1 LTLTPLMLVVSAV
14 LVAFDFQNLL
24 SWWHGRL
31 ITRAEHGTTDY
42 TIVVP
47 LFGHPRYFDGRRQIE
62 CYKDRV
68 LVALEM
74 TPPHM
79 RAFALE
85 LEAEGWRVCRMR
97 VERPNPAK
105 LMREALASVTTTYAL
120 RLDADTHLDRGLDE
134 MVAAVAASGADIC
147 SVKVEADKPQTTA
160 AKLQALEYRM
170 AMLARHYRPWM
181 TSGACFIG
189 KTDSLRLI
197 FARHS
202 LWTPGEDIETG
213 RAAHAMRMKIRHADF
228 VVTTEVP
235 ATWPALFRQRRLWWA
250 GTFRHNV
257 VNADRNLIHL
267 PIVTGYTIL
276 AIYATVAFKWW
287 GMVDWRAAPQELPVV
302 LLVYAFVTF
311 ISNIQVRSRWMLVFP
326 LYALMQSFVM
336 PLLGA
341 VYYVVLA
348 RRIGVLGRYHFG
360 YRRGL
365 PAPVHEELRRARALR
380 EELTASASPALVLPD
395 DRALDERIGR
405 FFGHVR
411 RAGVRLLEPASAS
424 A

>member
-1 LTLTPLMLVVSAV
+1 MLVVSAV

-31 ITRAEHGTTDY
+31 IRRAEHGTTDY

-47 LFGHPRYFDGRRQIE
+47 LFGHPRYFDGRSQIE
-62 CYKDRV
+62 CYRDRI
-68 LVALEM
+68 LVALEV

-79 RAFALE
+79 QAFADE
-85 LEAEGWRVCRMR
+85 LEAEGWRVCRIR
-97 VERPNPAK
+97 VARPNPAK
-105 LMREALASVTTTYAL
+105 LMREALATVTTTYAL
-120 RLDADTHLDRGLDE
+120 RLDADTHLDSGLDR
-134 MVAAVAASGADIC
+134 MVAAVAASDADIC
-147 SVKVEADKPQTTA
+147 SVKVEADEPKTTA

-197 FARHS
+197 FTHHS

-213 RAAHAMRMKIRHADF
+213 RAAHAMRMRIRHADF

-235 ATWPALFRQRRLWWA
+235 STWLALFRQRRLWWA

-267 PIVTGYTIL
+267 PIVTGYTLL
-276 AIYATVAFKWW
+276 AVYATFAFKWW
-287 GMVDWRAAPQELPVV
+287 GMIDWQTLPQELPIV

-311 ISNIQVRSRWMLVFP
+311 ISNVQVRSRWMLVFP
-326 LYALMQSFVM
+326 LYALAQSFIM
-336 PLLGA
+336 PLIGA
-341 VYYVVLA
+341 MYYVVLA
-348 RRIGVLGRYHFG
+348 RRAGALGRYHFG

-365 PAPVHEELRRARALR
+365 PKYAREELRRTRSER
-380 EELTASASPALVLPD
+380 LVLAAADP
-395 DRALDERIGR
+395 
-405 FFGHVR
+405 HV
-411 RAGVRLLEPASAS
+411 
-424 A
+424 